1 MIEFMVPKIGPSR
14 LAYSTR
20 PSFGTHVCLPV
31 EQHVLRIGHC
41 YMTTLHCYMTTLYPM
56 NIVNFIVFAL
66 STRYRTG

>member
-41 YMTTLHCYMTTLYPM
+41 YMTTLYPM